1 MIKKQ
6 KKKIEKDL
14 KAYIKEIETLKSNKS
29 KAISLLINENITK
42 ENYDTYISDLNKKIT
57 NLLPTFI

>member
-1 MIKKQ
+1 MIKKK

>member
-14 KAYIKEIETLKSNKS
+14 KDYIKEIETLKSNKS